1 MLVALFLVAV
11 GLGLLFVGGEILVRS
26 SVILATKL
34 GVPKLIIGLIVIG
47 FGTSMP
53 EMLVSVKAAL
63 DNVPQIALGNV
74 VGSNIANV
82 LLILGVASLMLP
94 ISHWERSTSSN
105 TAVAVLA
112 AGLLYLFCLGG
123 SLNKGEGI
131 FMLGILALY
140 LIGSYV
146 VLRRPSNATSSDDEA
161 LDAIDV
167 FLASRIPIT
176 ALASL
181 IGIGLLIAGA
191 DMLISGA
198 TFIARAFGVSDVII
212 GLSLVAFGTS
222 LPELV
227 TAIVSSLKRE
237 SEVIV
242 GNIIGSNIFNIF
254 AILGVTLLLT
264 PISVDDRILIF
275 DAPLV
280 IITSTAL
287 LLFSLLSMRIGR
299 GWGALMLGIYIGYIL
314 FLFIYGAIG

>member
-1 MLVALFLVAV
+1 MLYALFLVAV
-11 GLGLLFVGGEILVRS
+11 GLGLLFVGGEVLVRS

-34 GVPKLIIGLIVIG
+34 GVSKLIIGLIVIG

-82 LLILGVASLMLP
+82 LLILGVATLMLP
-94 ISHWERSTSSN
+94 ITNWERSTASN

-112 AGLLYLFCLGG
+112 AGLLYLFCWSG

-146 VLRRPSNATSSDDEA
+146 VLRRPSHATSSDDEA

-176 ALASL
+176 AIASI

-191 DMLISGA
+191 DMLIGGA
-198 TFIARAFGVSDVII
+198 TFIARA
-212 GLSLVAFGTS
+212 LASL
-222 LPELV
+222 
-227 TAIVSSLKRE
+227 
-237 SEVIV
+237 
-242 GNIIGSNIFNIF
+242 
-254 AILGVTLLLT
+254 
-264 PISVDDRILIF
+264 
-275 DAPLV
+275 
-280 IITSTAL
+280 
-287 LLFSLLSMRIGR
+287 M
-299 GWGALMLGIYIGYIL
+299 
-314 FLFIYGAIG
+314 